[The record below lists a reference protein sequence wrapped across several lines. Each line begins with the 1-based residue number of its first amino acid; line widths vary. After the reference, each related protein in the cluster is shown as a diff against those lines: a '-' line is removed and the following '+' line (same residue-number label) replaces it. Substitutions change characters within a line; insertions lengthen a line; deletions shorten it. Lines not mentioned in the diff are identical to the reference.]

1 MFPQVFG
8 KFVLERELSSGGMA
22 RVFVATLRGAVG
34 FRKRLVVKQIRPE
47 LASDVRFVER
57 FVEEAKTSVELAH
70 PNIVPV
76 YELGVEAGVYYIA
89 MELCPGVT
97 LAELLL
103 AEGALEP
110 EEGAYIGVE
119 LARALGYAHRRASI
133 VHRDVTPRNVLID
146 DEGAVRLIDF
156 GIAAPVASDE
166 SADREVFGTP
176 GHMPPEQIRGDRLTP
191 ATDVFALAALL
202 LETWTGSA
210 PFRRATQEESLRA
223 VWGPPPPF
231 ATRVPRLAALE
242 PFVSMCLATEPSAR
256 PQAIDELGRALRDF
270 LREADAGDLAR
281 AVGQRVRRVRR
292 ASRASAAGSQP
303 DQVPGAGRSSR
314 TASLADERRSTTR
327 LGEAQLSRTFAT
339 RPLPAATDLDE
350 LLAASEEEGGAG
362 DRIDSTAVT
371 RKLTARAEESA
382 RSVEE
387 PVRSEPSAPAPRR
400 RAWAIGLGATA
411 AAVLVALSLGRAP
424 EKPEELRGG
433 VVAAQGKTPNDEAS
447 RGSSSKSVSAP
458 GTAASESGAHTPIEP
473 PSSASAPTPSIL
485 GPAHSAEVDRAATS
499 HTSATAPAKAP
510 AAPADPSKD
519 APGKTAVESPTSAST
534 AQVGMVSL
542 TSAPSAQVN
551 IAGRTLSTPVR
562 QLQLPAGSYR
572 VTFKSPTWDGGISAD
587 VQVSQD
593 KPRSVHADFTS
604 EPPRVVVR

>member
-34 FRKRLVVKQIRPE
+34 FRQRLVVKQIRPE
-47 LASDVRFVER
+47 LASDARFVER

-103 AEGALEP
+103 TEGALEP
-110 EEGAYIGVE
+110 EEGAYVGVE

-210 PFRRATQEESLRA
+210 PFRGATQEESLRA

-231 ATRVPRLAALE
+231 ATKVPRLAALE
-242 PFVSMCLATEPSAR
+242 PFVSTCLATDPSAR

-314 TASLADERRSTTR
+314 TAALADERRLTTR

-350 LLAASEEEGGAG
+350 LLASSEGEVGAG

-382 RSVEE
+382 RDFVEG
-387 PVRSEPSAPAPRR
+387 PVRSEASTPAPRR
-400 RAWAIGLGATA
+400 LAWALGGVA
-411 AAVLVALSLGRAP
+411 LVAIVLAALARGRAP
-424 EKPEELRGG
+424 EKPEELTGG
-433 VVAAQGKTPNDEAS
+433 AVAVQGKTPNDEAS
-447 RGSSSKSVSAP
+447 RGSSSKSVSTQS
-458 GTAASESGAHTPIEP
+458 TAVSESGARTPIDP
-473 PSSASAPTPSIL
+473 PSAASAPTPSVVR
-485 GPAHSAEVDRAATS
+485 P
-499 HTSATAPAKAP
+499 KAP
-510 AAPADPSKD
+510 AAPNAAPLKD
-519 APGKTAVESPTSAST
+519 APQTTAEGGVPVSASA
-534 AQVGMVSL
+534 AQVGLVSL
-542 TSAPSAQVN
+542 TSAPSAQVS
-551 IAGRTLSTPVR
+551 IAGRTWATPVR